1 MDREDL
7 EKIKQLSANATKEIT
22 RLQEEISRYKS
33 GADSFEEGV
42 KILKNLAAMEQRN
55 AEELEKVIRHIPELN
70 TKKIRAEEERTRE
83 RINKIAEE
91 LEEFDRK
98 AEKILEENE
107 KQNREMRKEMRKI
120 KEEILAEVKAKSRKG
135 FRLFGKK

>member
-42 KILKNLAAMEQRN
+42 KILKNLAAMEQMC
-55 AEELEKVIRHIPELN
+55 
-70 TKKIRAEEERTRE
+70 RA
-83 RINKIAEE
+83 AG
-91 LEEFDRK
+91 
-98 AEKILEENE
+98 EENPG
-107 KQNREMRKEMRKI
+107 
-120 KEEILAEVKAKSRKG
+120 LLV
-135 FRLFGKK
+135 LFDD